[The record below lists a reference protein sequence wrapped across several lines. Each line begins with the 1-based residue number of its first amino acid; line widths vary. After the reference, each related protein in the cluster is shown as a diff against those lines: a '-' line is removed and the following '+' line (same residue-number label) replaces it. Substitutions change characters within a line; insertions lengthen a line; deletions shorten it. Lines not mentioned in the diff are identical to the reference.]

1 MATKVRN
8 PKVTNKH
15 QEVLCWDCDKSIL
28 HRNLKRHYKDYH
40 DDKEKSWYL
49 KGQKSM
55 KQYFA
60 TRSKDILESKWTSFS
75 TKSWL
80 FFKS

>member
-28 HRNLKRHYKDYH
+28 HKNL
-40 DDKEKSWYL
+40 
-49 KGQKSM
+49 
-55 KQYFA
+55 
-60 TRSKDILESKWTSFS
+60 
-75 TKSWL
+75 
-80 FFKS
+80 